1 MVFDQLGVAMSIPKR
16 GFAVSEY
23 ERRLE
28 NIQKLMFE
36 SKMDAILLTT
46 QVDIEYYT
54 GFKSQFFQ
62 SPTRPWYVLIPSSG
76 KPRAIIPTIG
86 ESGMRDTWIED
97 IQTWTSPNP
106 EDDGVSILLS
116 NIKSL
121 MVNHKSL
128 GVPKTLES
136 TLRMPLED
144 YETLIKNL
152 PGVEIKDANKIMRRV
167 RFVKSEAEI
176 EKIRHICQITSQGFI
191 DLESFLRAGES
202 EQENCRRFKQHLLK
216 LGVDDSPYIVSGSG
230 QKGYGSI
237 IMGPTDKIIEEGDL
251 FIIDTGSVFDSYYC
265 DFDRNYAF
273 GSIGEET
280 KKAYR
285 VAYEA
290 TEAGFKAAQVGSTTS
305 DIFNAMNNV
314 LQKGG
319 ALGSTVGRLGHGL
332 GMQLT
337 EWPSNTASDNTVL
350 EPGVVLTLEP
360 GMAFLPGKE
369 MVHEENIVI
378 TEDGPEWLSIRA
390 AEELP
395 IIQ

>member
-1 MVFDQLGVAMSIPKR
+1 MSIPKR
-16 GFAVSEY
+16 GFEVSEY
-23 ERRLE
+23 ENRL
-28 NIQKLMFE
+28 NKIQKHMFE

-62 SPTRPWYVLIPSSG
+62 SPTRPWYVLIPGNG
-76 KPRAIIPTIG
+76 KPKAIIPTIG
-86 ESGMRDTWIED
+86 ESGMRGTWIDD

-106 EDDGVSILLS
+106 EDDGIGLLLQT
-116 NIKSL
+116 IKSL
-121 MVNHKSL
+121 MSKHKCL

-136 TLRMPLED
+136 TLRMPLDD
-144 YETLIKNL
+144 YEYLIKSL
-152 PGVEIKDANKIMRRV
+152 VGIEIKDANKILRKV
-167 RFVKSEAEI
+167 RFVKSSSEI
-176 EKIRHICQITSQGFI
+176 AKIRHICQITSQGFI
-191 DLESFLRAGES
+191 DLEGFLSASDS
-202 EQENCRRFKQHLLK
+202 EQENCRRFKQHLLS

-230 QKGYGSI
+230 KDGYGSI
-237 IMGPTDKIIEEGDL
+237 IMGPTDKLIEEGDL

-273 GSIGEET
+273 GHISEES
-280 KKAYR
+280 KSAYR
-285 VAYEA
+285 VAFDA
-290 TEAGFKAAQVGSTTS
+290 TEAGFKAAQVGNTTS
-305 DIFNAMNNV
+305 DIFNAMNDV

-360 GMAFLPGKE
+360 GMEFLPGKE

-378 TEDGPEWLSIRA
+378 TDDGPEWLSIRA

>member
-1 MVFDQLGVAMSIPKR
+1 MNIPKR
-16 GFAVSEY
+16 GFTVNEY
-23 ERRLE
+23 ENRLE
-28 NIQKLMFE
+28 SIQKLMFE
-36 SKMDAILLTT
+36 AKMDAILLTT

-76 KPRAIIPTIG
+76 KPKAIIPTIG
-86 ESGMRDTWIED
+86 ESGMRATWIDD

-116 NIKSL
+116 TIKSL

-144 YETLIKNL
+144 YETLVNKL
-152 PGVEIKDANKIMRRV
+152 PGIEIKDANKIMRSV
-167 RFVKSEAEI
+167 RFIKSEAEI
-176 EKIRHICQITSQGFI
+176 DKIRHICRITSQGFI
-191 DLESFLRAGES
+191 DLEGFLRAGES

-230 QKGYGSI
+230 QEGYGSI

-273 GSIGEET
+273 GSISEKA

-285 VAYEA
+285 VTYEA
-290 TEAGFKAAQVGSTTS
+290 TEAGFKAAQVGNTTS

-319 ALGSTVGRLGHGL
+319 ALGNTVGRLGHGL

-390 AEELP
+390 SEELP

>member
-1 MVFDQLGVAMSIPKR
+1 MNIPKR
-16 GFAVSEY
+16 GFTVNEY
-23 ERRLE
+23 ENRLE
-28 NIQKLMFE
+28 SIQKLMFE
-36 SKMDAILLTT
+36 VKMDAILLTT

-76 KPRAIIPTIG
+76 KPKAIIPTIG
-86 ESGMRDTWIED
+86 ESGMRATWIDD

-116 NIKSL
+116 TIKSL

-144 YETLIKNL
+144 YETLVNKL
-152 PGVEIKDANKIMRRV
+152 PGIEIKDANKIMRRV
-167 RFVKSEAEI
+167 RFIKSEAEI
-176 EKIRHICQITSQGFI
+176 EKIRHICRITSQGFI
-191 DLESFLRAGES
+191 DLEGFLRAGES

-230 QKGYGSI
+230 QEGYGSI

-273 GSIGEET
+273 GSISEKA

-285 VAYEA
+285 VTYEA
-290 TEAGFKAAQVGSTTS
+290 TEAGFKAAQVGNTTS

-319 ALGSTVGRLGHGL
+319 ALGNTVGRLGHGL

>member
-1 MVFDQLGVAMSIPKR
+1 MIIPSR
-16 GFAVSEY
+16 GFEVSEY
-23 ERRLE
+23 ENRL
-28 NIQKLMFE
+28 NKIQKLMFD

-54 GFKSQFFQ
+54 GFKTQFFQ
-62 SPTRPWYVLIPSSG
+62 SPTRPWYVLIPSDG
-76 KPRAIIPTIG
+76 KPKAIIPTIG
-86 ESGMRDTWIED
+86 ESGMRETWIDD

-106 EDDGVSILLS
+106 EDDGVSMLLS
-116 NIKSL
+116 TINSL
-121 MVNHKSL
+121 MVKNKCL

-136 TLRMPLED
+136 TLRMPLGD
-144 YETLIKNL
+144 YEYLISSL
-152 PGVEIKDANKIMRRV
+152 SGIEIKDANKILRKI
-167 RFVKSEAEI
+167 RFVKSVAEI
-176 EKIRHICQITSQGFI
+176 AKIRHICQLTSQGFI
-191 DLESFLRAGES
+191 ELEGLLRVGES
-202 EQENCRRFKQHLLK
+202 ERENCQRFKQCLLA
-216 LGVDDSPYIVSGSG
+216 LGVDDTPYIVSGSARG
-230 QKGYGSI
+230 GYGSI
-237 IMGPTDKIIEEGDL
+237 IMGPTEKIIEEGDL

-273 GSIGEET
+273 GYICDEA

-290 TEAGFKAAQVGSTTS
+290 TEAGFKACQAGNTTS
-305 DIFNAMNNV
+305 DVFNAMNDV

-319 ALGSTVGRLGHGL
+319 ALGNTVGRLGHGL

-390 AEELP
+390 SEELP
-395 IIQ
+395 IIE

>member
-1 MVFDQLGVAMSIPKR
+1 MNIPKR
-16 GFAVSEY
+16 GFTVNEY
-23 ERRLE
+23 ENRLE
-28 NIQKLMFE
+28 SIQKLMFE
-36 SKMDAILLTT
+36 AKMDAILLTT

-76 KPRAIIPTIG
+76 KPKAIIPTIG
-86 ESGMRDTWIED
+86 ESGMRATWIDD

-116 NIKSL
+116 TIKSL

-144 YETLIKNL
+144 YETLVNKL
-152 PGVEIKDANKIMRRV
+152 PGIEIKDANKIMRRV
-167 RFVKSEAEI
+167 RFIKSEAEI
-176 EKIRHICQITSQGFI
+176 EKIRLICQITSQGFI
-191 DLESFLRAGES
+191 DLEGFLRAGES

-230 QKGYGSI
+230 QEGYGSI

-273 GSIGEET
+273 GSISEKA

-285 VAYEA
+285 VTYEA
-290 TEAGFKAAQVGSTTS
+290 TEAGYKAAQVGNTTS

-319 ALGSTVGRLGHGL
+319 ALGNTVGRLGHGL

-395 IIQ
+395 II

>member
-1 MVFDQLGVAMSIPKR
+1 MNIPKR
-16 GFAVSEY
+16 GFTVNEY
-23 ERRLE
+23 ENRLE
-28 NIQKLMFE
+28 SIQKLMFE
-36 SKMDAILLTT
+36 AKMDAILLTT

-76 KPRAIIPTIG
+76 KPKAIIPTIG
-86 ESGMRDTWIED
+86 ESGMRATWIDD

-116 NIKSL
+116 TIKSL

-144 YETLIKNL
+144 YETLVNKL
-152 PGVEIKDANKIMRRV
+152 PGIEIKDANKIMRSV
-167 RFVKSEAEI
+167 RFIKSEAEI
-176 EKIRHICQITSQGFI
+176 EKIRHICRITSQGFI
-191 DLESFLRAGES
+191 DLEGFLRAGES

-230 QKGYGSI
+230 QEGYGSI

-273 GSIGEET
+273 GSISEKT

-285 VAYEA
+285 ITYEA
-290 TEAGFKAAQVGSTTS
+290 TEAGFKAAQVGNTTS

-314 LQKGG
+314 LR
-319 ALGSTVGRLGHGL
+319 SEERRV
-332 GMQLT
+332 
-337 EWPSNTASDNTVL
+337 
-350 EPGVVLTLEP
+350 
-360 GMAFLPGKE
+360 GKE
-369 MVHEENIVI
+369 CRSRWSPYH
-378 TEDGPEWLSIRA
+378 
-390 AEELP
+390 
-395 IIQ
+395 